1 MAKYWF
7 DHVHVIGPDA
17 MKTAEFYEK
26 VLNAKR
32 RAVNT
37 LPDGNII
44 LDLDLEGTIIKVR
57 QPRAKSLLPNLPA
70 TGLEHFA
77 VQTDDIEGAVAD
89 LKAKGVRVLQEITE
103 SFPGVRAT
111 FFVGPEGVLIELIQR
126 SKPLP

>member
-7 DHVHVIGPDA
+7 DHVHVIGPNVT
-17 MKTAEFYEK
+17 KTAEFYEN

-37 LPDGNII
+37 LPDGTVI
-44 LDLDLEGTIIKVR
+44 LDLDFEGTILKIR
-57 QPRAKSLLPNLPA
+57 PPRANSVLPETPA
-70 TGLEHFA
+70 LGLEHFA
-77 VQTDDIEGAVAD
+77 LQTDDIEEAVAE
-89 LKAKGVRVLQEITE
+89 LKAKGVKVLQEIKE

-126 SKPLP
+126 DER